1 VKISTQFLSAFALVG
16 VSALPPVVRAQGRSV
31 TTPAAVPS
39 LQGVWTLI
47 PGASD
52 LGPPP
57 GAANQGRQG
66 GGGPGGAG
74 GNGPLGPG
82 RRGAQSP
89 RPAPGTGPGGPGA
102 PLDTN
107 DPAAAARQQ
116 QQLTNLTTAPQRL
129 TIVQNDSVIV
139 ITTDDGRTMRLA
151 PTGKSIKEPNGRG
164 ERKTK
169 WDSGKLVTEMTG
181 PNGNTITER
190 YWLET
195 AANQL
200 HEQMMLPGGRGG
212 APITLNRFYIT
223 DPAGVK

>member
-1 VKISTQFLSAFALVG
+1 MKISQFLLVTIFLG
-16 VSALPPVVRAQGRSV
+16 ACAWSPAAYAQRSV
-31 TTPAAVPS
+31 TAPAPVPS

-52 LGPPP
+52 LGPPQRA
-57 GAANQGRQG
+57 GNQGGQ
-66 GGGPGGAG
+66 GAG

-82 RRGAQSP
+82 RRGAMNA

-116 QQLTNLTTAPQRL
+116 QQLTTLTTAPQRL
-129 TIVQNDSVIV
+129 TIVQNEAAVV

-190 YWLET
+190 YWLEPAT
-195 AANQL
+195 SQL
-200 HEQMMLPGGRGG
+200 HEQMTIPGGRGG
-212 APITLNRFYIT
+212 APIILNRFYT
-223 DPAGVK
+223 PDAAAK